1 MFHYRWFS
9 RDEEKIDDLG
19 QDLTREALDR
29 ADRLADEEEEQE
41 KRHGGVFTR
50 GEHCCLTLCVLMLL
64 YGLLTGIASFVLFSI
79 GFLCYELRRLMPYL
93 FEEQGTS
100 IAQGMKIYG
109 IVACFGGVLLLFL

>member
-41 KRHGGVFTR
+41 KRRGGVFTR

-79 GFLCYELRRLMPYL
+79 GFLCYELRRLVPHL
-93 FEEQGTS
+93 FEERGTA